1 MCAWTHIAIDG
12 GEILMGTTRHA
23 CIAKEIGKTYPYAG
37 IAKETGE
44 TYPYFL
50 LCLDFWKLSLNT
62 HIFTIGVSAFYFAR
76 SYFFLFV

>member
-50 LCLDFWKLSLNT
+50 LCLDF
-62 HIFTIGVSAFYFAR
+62 
-76 SYFFLFV
+76 